1 MTALATEGTPL
12 FYLGA
17 HQPHWLWN
25 ATFPL
30 FVSYRQLARK
40 VGLRPATCERW
51 ALDSGGFTYLKDYG
65 RFPISPHEYAAAV
78 RRYRDHIGRLDFA
91 APQDW
96 MCEPE
101 VIAGGWRGR
110 LYFVGTG
117 LSVAEHQRRTVA
129 SYLELRRLAPDLPW
143 IPVLQGWT
151 LAEYARCA
159 DLYADAGV
167 DLSALPV
174 VGLGS
179 VCRRQSTTEIRDI
192 VTVFARRGL
201 RLHAFGVKTL
211 GLGLYGHQIASA
223 DSMAW
228 SQAAKHEPAWPG
240 HTHKNCANCLP
251 WATAWRSR
259 LLDRVRDRLAERA
272 AHGEQGELFDALD
285 GDSNDAGKA
294 A

>member
-1 MTALATEGTPL
+1 MTGPL
-12 FYLGA
+12 FYLGT
-17 HQPHWLWN
+17 HEPHWLWT
-25 ATFPL
+25 AEVPL
-30 FVSYRQLARK
+30 FVSYRRLSRRPNRR
-40 VGLRPATCERW
+40 LYPATVPRW

-65 RFPISPHEYAAAV
+65 HWPVSAGEYAAAV

-117 LSVAEHQRRTVA
+117 LSVLEHQRRTVA
-129 SYLELRRLAPDLPW
+129 NYLELRQMAPDLPW

-151 LAEYARCA
+151 LDEYLRCA
-159 DLYADAGV
+159 AMYADAGV
-167 DLSALPV
+167 DLAALPL

-201 RLHAFGVKTL
+201 TLHAFGVKTL
-211 GLGLYGHQIASA
+211 GLDLYSEQIGSA
-223 DSMAW
+223 DSLAW
-228 SQAAKHEPAWPG
+228 SEAAKWEPPTAG
-240 HTHKNCANCLP
+240 HKHKNCANCLP
-251 WATAWRSR
+251 WALGW
-259 LLDRVRDRLAERA
+259 RDRLLTRLHTNLTARA
-272 AHGEQGELFDALD
+272 TGPTQGELFDALD
-285 GDSNDAGKA
+285 PEGSHA